1 MQPNLVHPIN
11 IELVTSIMK
20 IALPILALWL
30 ACAGLSHAQ
39 NNNPNQ
45 ESHQIRIQ
53 RTSSPI
59 ILDGKLEEEV
69 WRKADV
75 ATDFWQKQPR
85 DDIKAGL
92 RTEMRVTY
100 DDQFL
105 YVAATCFDSTNHVVA
120 TLKRDI
126 GFWDGDAVAV
136 VLDPLNEATTGFMFG
151 ASPYGVQTEVLLG
164 GGSGPENYSR
174 EWDNRWYV
182 EVQRYL
188 DRWTVEMAIPFKT
201 LRYEA
206 GKTSWG
212 INFTRNDKKNNRL
225 DTWAPVPRQFWVIDL
240 GYTGKMIWDEAPKK
254 LTSNIAAIPYVNV
267 QQNKDFEAGE
277 PANNS
282 LAAGMDAKI
291 ALTPALNL
299 DLTIN
304 PDFSQ
309 VEVDQQVTNL
319 TRFSI
324 FLPERRTFFLENSDI
339 FTNFGNP
346 LLRPF
351 FSRRIGLDEG
361 GRAVP
366 IDFGARLTGN
376 ITGSTRIGLLNAQ
389 TRATTDQLAQNY
401 TALSF
406 NQRVFQ
412 RSTLKGTF
420 TNRQSFDEG
429 EQVKGDYGRNAGLEF
444 EYQSLDGAW
453 QGWGTYHQAFKP
465 EFQDEQ
471 NFWTVGGSYTGSV
484 FSTTVD
490 WVNVG
495 TNYTADVGFVN
506 RLENYD
512 AIRDTSVRLGYRLL
526 FFPVEWT
533 FVPKN
538 SQILN
543 QHSFGIEN
551 VLTLDNTYHFVERSH
566 ELEYQFEFKNSS
578 EFSVSANFNETDLR
592 FPFSFTDGVPL
603 AAGRY
608 VYNDFGV
615 EYSSDER
622 KFFQYGGILSSGTFY
637 SGNITR
643 LGAFALYRAQPW
655 GNFSLEVE
663 YNRLRFPDE
672 FGEEEIWAFSPRIEI
687 NFHRNLF
694 WTTFLQYNTQADN
707 FNINSRLQWRFAP
720 MSDLFIVYTE
730 NYAVEFFGP
739 KNRAMVLKVNYWL
752 VL

>member
-1 MQPNLVHPIN
+1 
-11 IELVTSIMK
+11 MK
-20 IALPILALWL
+20 IALPILALSL
-30 ACAGLSHAQ
+30 ACAGLVHAQ

-45 ESHQIRIQ
+45 ESHQIRIK
-53 RTSSPI
+53 RASSAI
-59 ILDGKLEEEV
+59 TLDGKLEEAV
-69 WRKADV
+69 WKEAEV
-75 ATDFWQKQPR
+75 ATDFMQKQPR

-240 GYTGKMIWDEAPKK
+240 GYTGKMIWDAAPKK

-267 QQNKDFEAGE
+267 SQNKDFEAGE

-291 ALTPALNL
+291 ALTSSLNL

-346 LLRPF
+346 LIRPF

-429 EQVKGDYGRNAGLEF
+429 AQVKGDYGRNAGLEF

-471 NFWTVGGSYTGSV
+471 QFWTVGGSYTGAV
-484 FSTTVD
+484 FSSTLD

-495 TNYTADVGFVN
+495 TNYSADVGFVN

-526 FFPVEWT
+526 FFPLQWT

-538 SQILN
+538 SPVLN
-543 QHSFGIEN
+543 QHSFSIEN
-551 VLTLDNTYHFVERSH
+551 VLTLDKTYHFVERNH

-578 EFSVSANFNETDLR
+578 SLSIAANFNETDLR

-608 VYNDFGV
+608 VYSDVGL

-643 LGAFALYRAQPW
+643 LGAFVLYRTQPW

-720 MSDLFIVYTE
+720 MSDLFVVYTE

-739 KNRAMVLKVNYWL
+739 KNRAMVLKLNYWL

>member
-1 MQPNLVHPIN
+1 
-11 IELVTSIMK
+11 MK

-30 ACAGLSHAQ
+30 AFTGVLHAQ

-45 ESHQIRIQ
+45 ESHQLRIQ
-53 RTSSPI
+53 RASSPI
-59 ILDGKLEEEV
+59 VLDGKLEESV
-69 WRKADV
+69 WKEAEI
-75 ATDFWQKQPR
+75 ATDFVQKQPR
-85 DDIKAGL
+85 DDVKAGL
-92 RTEMRVTY
+92 RTEMQVTY

-174 EWDNRWYV
+174 EWDNRWFV
-182 EVQRYL
+182 EVMRYN

-206 GKTSWG
+206 GKSSWG
-212 INFTRNDKKNNRL
+212 LNFTRNDKKNNRL
-225 DTWAPVPRQFWVIDL
+225 DVWAPVPRQFWVIDL
-240 GYTGKMIWDEAPKK
+240 GYTGKMLWDEAPKK
-254 LTSNIAAIPYVNV
+254 ISSNVAVIPYVNTS
-267 QQNKDFEAGE
+267 QSKDFEEGE
-277 PANNS
+277 PADFS

-291 ALTPALNL
+291 ALTSSLNL

-346 LLRPF
+346 LVRPF
-351 FSRRIGLDEG
+351 FSRRIGLDED

-376 ITGSTRIGLLNAQ
+376 VTGSTRIGLLNAQ
-389 TRATTDQLAQNY
+389 TRETEDQLAQNY

-406 NQRVFQ
+406 NQRLFQ

-420 TNRQSFDEG
+420 TNRQGFDEG
-429 EQVKGDYGRNAGLEF
+429 KQVGGDYGRNAGLEF

-453 QGWGTYHQAFKP
+453 QAWANYHEAFKP
-465 EFQDEQ
+465 GVTTEKS
-471 NFWTVGGSYTGSV
+471 FWNTGASYTGGM
-484 FSTTVD
+484 FTATAA

-495 TNYTADVGFVN
+495 TNYSADVGFVN

-512 AIRDTSVRLGYRLL
+512 AVRDTSIRLGYRL
-526 FFPVEWT
+526 FFLPLEWT

-538 SQILN
+538 SKVLN

-551 VLTLDNTYHFVERSH
+551 VITLDKNYGFVERRH
-566 ELEYQFEFKNSS
+566 ELQYQFEFKNSS
-578 EFSVSANFNETDLR
+578 GFSIFANLNETDLR

-603 AAGRY
+603 TAGRY
-608 VYNDFGV
+608 VYNDYGL

-622 KFFQYGGILSSGTFY
+622 KFLQYGTSLSTGSFY
-637 SGNITR
+637 SGDISTV
-643 LGAFALYRAQPW
+643 GAFALYRVQPW
-655 GNFSLEVE
+655 GNFSVEVE

-672 FGEEEIWAFSPRIEI
+672 HGEEEIWAISPRMEI

-720 MSDLFIVYTE
+720 MSDLFVVYTE

-739 KNRAMVLKVNYWL
+739 KNRAMVLKLNYWL

>member
-1 MQPNLVHPIN
+1 
-11 IELVTSIMK
+11 MK
-20 IALPILALWL
+20 IALPIVLALL
-30 ACAGLSHAQ
+30 CCFGRSYGQ

-45 ESHQIRIQ
+45 ESHEMRIKRAAGPIR
-53 RTSSPI
+53 
-59 ILDGKLEEEV
+59 LDGVIDEAD
-69 WRKADV
+69 WAAADV

-85 DDIKAGL
+85 DDIRAGL

-105 YVAATCFDSTNHVVA
+105 YVAATCFDSTNHVIA

-164 GGSGPENYSR
+164 GGSGSENYSS
-174 EWDNRWYV
+174 EWDNRWFV
-182 EVQRYL
+182 EAKRYQ
-188 DRWTVEMAIPFKT
+188 DHWTVEMAIPFKT

-206 GKTSWG
+206 GKSSWG
-212 INFTRNDKKNNRL
+212 INFFRNDMKNNRL
-225 DTWAPVPRQFWVIDL
+225 DTWAPIPRQFWVIDL
-240 GYTGKMIWDEAPKK
+240 GYTGKLLWDEAPKK
-254 LTSNIAAIPYVNV
+254 VNGNISVIPYVNTS
-267 QQNKDFEAGE
+267 QTKGFGAEEA
-277 PANNS
+277 ADYNF
-282 LAAGMDAKI
+282 AAGMDAKI

-339 FTNFGNP
+339 FTNYGNP
-346 LLRPF
+346 LVRPF
-351 FSRRIGLDEG
+351 FSRRIGLDED

-389 TRATTDQLAQNY
+389 TRATADQLAQNY
-401 TALSF
+401 TAFSF
-406 NQRVFQ
+406 NQRLFK

-420 TNRQSFDEG
+420 TNRQSFEEG
-429 EQVKGDYGRNAGLEF
+429 KLLNDDYGRNAGLEF
-444 EYQSLDGAW
+444 QYQSQDGAW
-453 QGWGTYHQAFKP
+453 QGWGTYHQAFTP
-465 EFQDEQ
+465 QTYDDQQFY
-471 NFWTVGGSYTGSV
+471 TVGGSYTGGV
-484 FSTTVD
+484 FSATLD
-490 WVNVG
+490 WVKVG
-495 TNYTADVGFVN
+495 TNYSAEVGFVN

-512 AIRDTSVRLGYRLL
+512 AIRDTSIRLGYRLL
-526 FFPVEWT
+526 YLPLEWT

-538 SQILN
+538 SKVLN
-543 QHSFGIEN
+543 QHSFSIEN
-551 VLTLDNTYHFVERSH
+551 VLTLDKAYHFVERNH
-566 ELEYQFEFKNSS
+566 ELQYQFEFKNSS
-578 EFSVSANFNETDLR
+578 NFSVFANLNETDLR

-608 VYNDFGV
+608 VYNDIGL

-622 KFFQYGGILSSGTFY
+622 KLFQFGTVLATGTFY
-637 SGNITR
+637 SGEISR
-643 LGAFALYRAQPW
+643 IGAYALYRRQPW
-655 GNFSLEVE
+655 GNFSVEVE

-672 FGEEEIWAFSPRIEI
+672 HGEEEIWAISPRIEI

-739 KNRAMVLKVNYWL
+739 KNRDMVLKLNYWL

>member
-1 MQPNLVHPIN
+1 
-11 IELVTSIMK
+11 MK
-20 IALPILALWL
+20 IALPLFVAL
-30 ACAGLSHAQ
+30 LSISSFCIAQ

-45 ESHQIRIQ
+45 ETHELRIQ
-53 RTSSPI
+53 RTTSPI
-59 ILDGKLEEEV
+59 LLDGKLEEPV
-69 WRKADV
+69 WQEADV
-75 ATDFWQKQPR
+75 ATDFMQKQPR

-92 RTEMRVTY
+92 RTEMRLTY

-105 YVAATCFDSTNHVVA
+105 YVAATCFDSTNHVIA
-120 TLKRDI
+120 TLKRDV

-136 VLDPLNEATTGFMFG
+136 ILDPLNEATTGFMFG
-151 ASPYGVQTEVLLG
+151 ASPFGVQTEVLLG

-174 EWDNRWYV
+174 EWDNRWFV
-182 EVQRYL
+182 EVMRYN

-206 GKTSWG
+206 GKSSWG

-225 DTWAPVPRQFWVIDL
+225 DAWAPVPRQFWVIDL
-240 GYTGKMIWDEAPKK
+240 GYTGKLIWDEAPKK
-254 LTSNIAAIPYVNV
+254 ISSNVSVIPYVNSA
-267 QQNKDFEAGE
+267 QTKDFEADE
-277 PANNS
+277 PADFTF
-282 LAAGMDAKI
+282 AAGMDAKI
-291 ALTPALNL
+291 ALTSSLNL

-339 FTNFGNP
+339 FTNYGNP
-346 LLRPF
+346 LVRPF
-351 FSRRIGLDEG
+351 FSRRIGLDEN

-376 ITGSTRIGLLNAQ
+376 VTGSTRIGILNAQ
-389 TRATTDQLAQNY
+389 TRETADQLGQNY

-406 NQRVFQ
+406 NQRLFQ

-420 TNRQSFDEG
+420 TNRQGFDEG
-429 EQVKGDYGRNAGLEF
+429 KQVDGDHGRNAGLEF

-453 QGWGTYHQAFKP
+453 QAWANYHEAFKP
-465 EFQDEQ
+465 GVTTEKY
-471 NFWTVGGSYTGSV
+471 FWNAGGSYTGQT
-484 FSTTVD
+484 FSGTLA

-495 TNYTADVGFVN
+495 TNYSADVGFVN

-512 AIRDTSVRLGYRLL
+512 AVRDTSIRLGYRLL
-526 FFPVEWT
+526 FMPLEWT

-538 SQILN
+538 SDILN
-543 QHSFGIEN
+543 QHSFEIES
-551 VLTLDNTYHFVERSH
+551 VFTMDKDYRFVERRH
-566 ELEYQFEFKNSS
+566 EMDYEFEFKNSS
-578 EFSVSANFNETDLR
+578 EFSVFANLNETDLR
-592 FPFSFTDGVPL
+592 FPFSFTDGTPL

-608 VYNDFGV
+608 TYSDFGL

-622 KFFQYGGILSSGTFY
+622 KLLQYGTSLSTGTFY
-637 SGNITR
+637 SGNISTV
-643 LGAFALYRAQPW
+643 GAFALYRRQPW
-655 GNFSLEVE
+655 GNFSVEVE

-672 FGEEEIWAFSPRIEI
+672 HGEEEIWAISPRMEI

-720 MSDLFIVYTE
+720 MSDLFVVYTE

-739 KNRAMVLKVNYWL
+739 KNRAMVLKLNYWL